1 MMDIQALFEIP
12 GAVAV
17 LPVSVIIPAITLGFL
32 AAIIVLRLNRDMNIT
47 IREPGVW
54 RRMQNKRPEECP
66 SVSEERMVE
75 WELYERRVR

>member
-32 AAIIVLRLNRDMNIT
+32 AVIIVLRFYRDRNRTM
-47 IREPGVW
+47 RELVAW
-54 RRMQNKRPEECP
+54 RRMQN
-66 SVSEERMVE
+66 
-75 WELYERRVR
+75 

>member
-32 AAIIVLRLNRDMNIT
+32 AAIIVLRLYRDRNRTM
-47 IREPGVW
+47 RELVAW
-54 RRMQNKRPEECP
+54 RRMQN
-66 SVSEERMVE
+66 
-75 WELYERRVR
+75 